1 MYLRGTEDLINL
13 VSPYSKSFFKNG
25 KKYVRE
31 RDRERG
37 YILEVKCG
45 ETDRMT
51 DRYSV
56 GFRKTIFLEEINFP
70 LQQF

>member
-1 MYLRGTEDLINL
+1 MLLRGKEDLINF
-13 VSPYSKSFFKNG
+13 VSLYSKRFFKNG
-25 KKYVRE
+25 EKNERE
-31 RDRERG
+31 RERG

>member
-1 MYLRGTEDLINL
+1 MLLRGKEDLINL
-13 VSPYSKSFFKNG
+13 VSPYSKSFFKNRG
-25 KKYVRE
+25 KNE
-31 RDRERG
+31 RERG

>member
-1 MYLRGTEDLINL
+1 MINL
-13 VSPYSKSFFKNG
+13 VSPYSKSILKNG
-25 KKYVRE
+25 GKNERE
-31 RDRERG
+31 RARG

>member
-1 MYLRGTEDLINL
+1 M
-13 VSPYSKSFFKNG
+13 
-25 KKYVRE
+25 RE
-31 RDRERG
+31 REGLYFGSEMWRDRQN
-37 YILEVKCG
+37 
-45 ETDRMT
+45 

>member
-1 MYLRGTEDLINL
+1 MLLRGKEDLINF
-13 VSPYSKSFFKNG
+13 VSLYSKSFFKNG
-25 KKYVRE
+25 EKNERE
-31 RDRERG
+31 RERG

-51 DRYSV
+51 DIYSV

>member
-1 MYLRGTEDLINL
+1 M
-13 VSPYSKSFFKNG
+13 G
-25 KKYVRE
+25 KKIRE
-31 RDRERG
+31 RERG

-45 ETDRMT
+45 ETDGMT
-51 DRYSV
+51 YRYIV

>member
-1 MYLRGTEDLINL
+1 M
-13 VSPYSKSFFKNG
+13 
-25 KKYVRE
+25 RE
-31 RDRERG
+31 RERG

-45 ETDRMT
+45 KTDRMT
-51 DRYSV
+51 DRYSA

>member
-1 MYLRGTEDLINL
+1 MLLRGKEDLINF
-13 VSPYSKSFFKNG
+13 VSLYSKSFFKNG
-25 KKYVRE
+25 EKNERE
-31 RDRERG
+31 RERG

>member
-1 MYLRGTEDLINL
+1 MLLRGKEDLINF
-13 VSPYSKSFFKNG
+13 VSLYSKRFFKNG
-25 KKYVRE
+25 EKNERE
-31 RDRERG
+31 RERG

-45 ETDRMT
+45 ETGRMT